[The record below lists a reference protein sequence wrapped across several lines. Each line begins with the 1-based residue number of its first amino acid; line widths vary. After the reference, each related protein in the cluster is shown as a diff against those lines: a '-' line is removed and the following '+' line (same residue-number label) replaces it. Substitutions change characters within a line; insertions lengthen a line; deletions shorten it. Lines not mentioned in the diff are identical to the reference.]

1 MEDAHLRQA
10 AEMLLSG
17 ATMLAQPCPYCS
29 GVRVIKDGKT
39 LCVSCGSKSDQ
50 KTDTTTPTVEDLK
63 KQVLELTM
71 RLGEATDPNDKKRIM
86 DSIVDIST
94 QLAALKANYQDH

>member
-1 MEDAHLRQA
+1 MTDANVRRA

-29 GVRVIKDGKT
+29 GVRVLKDGKT
-39 LCVSCGSKSDQ
+39 LCVSCGSKPTK
-50 KTDTTTPTVEDLK
+50 KTDMISYTAEDLER
-63 KQVLELTM
+63 QVLELTM
-71 RLGEATDPNDKKRIM
+71 RLGETTDPDDKKRIM

-94 QLAALKANYQDH
+94 KLAALRASYRD

>member
-1 MEDAHLRQA
+1 MKDVYVQRA

-39 LCVSCGSKSDQ
+39 LCVSCGSKPNQ
-50 KTDTTTPTVEDLK
+50 KTVTMTYTVEDLER
-63 KQVLELTM
+63 QVLELTM
-71 RLGEATDPNDKKRIM
+71 RLGETTDPDNKKRILE
-86 DSIVDIST
+86 SITDIST
-94 QLAALKANYQDH
+94 QLATLKASYQE